1 MPIYDINTYITLSTV
16 VRDLATMVGFQ
27 KPADPAGSEDPAVQQ
42 MVAAVNM
49 AGSDMLNLYAWQ
61 NLVKMVEIEI
71 VADYPGQKEKA
82 FDLPKD
88 FWMFIDQSQ
97 WNKDTQLPALGP
109 ISPQAW
115 MQLQVRNPKV
125 VMTFLWQIRENQLWI
140 QSPPDVAQ
148 TFTAMYMS
156 RGWVIDADDNTL
168 YKNIANKNNDV
179 ILFDG
184 YLTTL
189 LARAKWQQIKGFDAT
204 AAQNDF
210 RLNYETRKGK
220 TKGGQVLSLTA
231 TTGIPYL
238 NMLTN
243 APDTGYGGVGYG
255 R

>member
-1 MPIYDINTYITLSTV
+1 MSTYDISTYITLSTA
-16 VRDLATMVGFQ
+16 VRDLATMVGFN
-27 KPADPAGSEDPAVQQ
+27 KPTDPAGSEDPTVQQ

-49 AGSDMLNLYAWQ
+49 AGADMLNLYDWQ
-61 NLVKMVEIEI
+61 NLVKMVDIEI
-71 VADYPGQKEKA
+71 VSDYPGQKQKA

-88 FWMFIDQSQ
+88 FWMFIDQTQ

-115 MQLQVRNPKV
+115 MQLEVRNPKV

-140 QSPPDVAQ
+140 QSPPDSPQ

-156 RGWVIDADDNTL
+156 RGWVVDGDDPDVI
-168 YKNIANKNNDV
+168 KNSAVKNNDV

-189 LARAKWQQIKGFDAT
+189 LARAKWQQMKGFDST

-210 RLNYETRKGK
+210 RLNYEIRKGK
-220 TKGGQVLSLTA
+220 TKGGQVLSMTA

-243 APDTGYGGVGYG
+243 VPDTGYGGIGGG